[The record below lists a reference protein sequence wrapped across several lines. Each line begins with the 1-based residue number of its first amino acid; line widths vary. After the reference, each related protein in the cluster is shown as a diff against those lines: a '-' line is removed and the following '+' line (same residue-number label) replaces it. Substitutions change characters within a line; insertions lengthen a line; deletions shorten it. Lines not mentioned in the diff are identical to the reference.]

1 MILREWLIK
10 YLYFQLC
17 ACANGKIENKD
28 VRSNKVE
35 EAVLM
40 DGFLV
45 C

>member
-1 MILREWLIK
+1 MILREWLVK
-10 YLYFQLC
+10 YLYLQLC
-17 ACANGKIENKD
+17 AWKKKQIENKD